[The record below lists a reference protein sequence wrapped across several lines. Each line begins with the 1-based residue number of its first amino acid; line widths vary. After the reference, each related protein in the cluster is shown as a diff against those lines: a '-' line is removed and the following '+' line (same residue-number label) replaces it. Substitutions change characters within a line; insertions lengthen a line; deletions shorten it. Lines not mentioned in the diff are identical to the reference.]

1 MRAREHNRPPSPPDR
16 LPPRRGGRPSSQT
29 ASAAGGRGLVGFAR
43 GLAAAACLA
52 LFGALAL
59 PSTAEAQTAPVC
71 DRTEQVR
78 DAIVAAVPGVSACAN
93 VTTAHLAAITY
104 LGLGSAGFT
113 SLQAGDFS
121 GLTALTYLDLGS
133 NSLRNLPAVVFD
145 GLTALETLDLG
156 NNSLRNL
163 PASVFDA
170 LTALQTLYLGNN
182 SLRNL
187 PASVFD
193 ALTALETLNLTS
205 NSLSDLPASVFDALT
220 ALETL
225 YLGNNSLSNL
235 RRAFST
241 ASPRSRPSPWAT
253 TP

>member
-1 MRAREHNRPPSPPDR
+1 MRTIGAVALRAREHNRPPSPPDR

-121 GLTALTYLDLGS
+121 GLTALTYLDLAAS
-133 NSLRNLPAVVFD
+133 NLPAVVLPHRATCNNSPQPAASVFD
-145 GLTALETLDLG
+145 GLTALRDP
-156 NNSLRNL
+156 L
-163 PASVFDA
+163 PG
-170 LTALQTLYLGNN
+170 QQ
-182 SLRNL
+182 L
-187 PASVFD
+187 PEQPAGERFRRPHRATD
-193 ALTALETLNLTS
+193 P
-205 NSLSDLPASVFDALT
+205 LPGQQLPEQPAGERF
-220 ALETL
+220 
-225 YLGNNSLSNL
+225 
-235 RRAFST
+235 RRPHRARDPLPGQQLPERPAGESFST
-241 ASPRSRPSPWAT
+241 ASPRSRPSTWAT